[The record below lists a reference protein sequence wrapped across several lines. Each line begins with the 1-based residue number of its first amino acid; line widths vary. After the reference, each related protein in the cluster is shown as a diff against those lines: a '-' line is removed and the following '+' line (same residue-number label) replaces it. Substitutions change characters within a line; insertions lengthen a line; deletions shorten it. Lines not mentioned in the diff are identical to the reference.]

1 MECRRS
7 SRVCR
12 AAGCIHRIAQ
22 RFGYPRG
29 LQDRAFSNW
38 RKRLDNCRG
47 NGTKGGS
54 GTETAGA
61 RSDENGDRC
70 CGSERRYRGKAALCA
85 RIAGLLGTGITGASP
100 GGSSMKI
107 SEKVEAV
114 YDRLEAAPLSPV
126 WISLVPRESALARAR
141 ERELED
147 SPQRPLTGMTFA
159 VKDNIDV
166 VLDGEGHSSERALRR
181 VFQFALPRPS
191 QRSLARDQRNPH
203 RTP

>member
-1 MECRRS
+1 MECRWS

-12 AAGCIHRIAQ
+12 AAGCVQRIAQ

-29 LQDRAFSNW
+29 LQERAFSNR

-47 NGTKGGS
+47 NGTKSGS
-54 GTETAGA
+54 RAETASA
-61 RSDENGDRC
+61 RSDENGNRGG
-70 CGSERRYRGKAALCA
+70 GSERRYRGKAALCT

-100 GGSSMKI
+100 GGSGMKI
-107 SEKVEAV
+107 SEKVAAV

-166 VLDGEGHSSERALRR
+166 AGMPSSAGSKMQE
-181 VFQFALPRPS
+181 PS
-191 QRSLARDQRNPH
+191 
-203 RTP
+203 